1 MSCSSKAKSLGI
13 RVVEEEGNI
22 HTSCAM
28 ELLCCLLSKPK
39 YLHFSFPELASLAQL
54 EGVSLSQ
61 LLSKY
66 TDEVPD
72 RSSEAIK
79 AHFAEKCKSNPALYV
94 HLPSPASALRLLARS
109 VCIDKF
115 IQVFSSGPN
124 IDSLI
129 SQLQS
134 TPNPEFTS
142 DISDPENSFAFY
154 VDYFKDSVAYE
165 DQLRIF
171 DRFEPLQFAGRVNP
185 ANPKLRFWVIR
196 DLNGTFYFGKEAAK
210 SKERTRFYS
219 KYSLNHREYL
229 GPTSTDN
236 ELAFLMVNEG
246 LVQAGSLVLDP
257 FVGTGSVLVAAS
269 HFGALCFGSDIDMRV
284 LKGFSVGRSRKHTQA
299 DIFTNFKNYGLALP
313 EILRIDSSKPSWK
326 QLPVFDAIVCDP
338 PYGVRARSR
347 TAGTKTGDLTYVPDS
362 NQYEGRQLV
371 ADLLE
376 MAAGLLRV
384 GGRLVFL
391 LPTDRASYCRE
402 MLPVHPYL
410 QLLSNSENVLSRKIS
425 RRLLTYERLAEPQM
439 TCAPGKDFYSGLRK
453 LWFEPSS

>member
-1 MSCSSKAKSLGI
+1 
-13 RVVEEEGNI
+13 
-22 HTSCAM
+22 M

-39 YLHFSFPELASLAQL
+39 YLSFSFPELASLAQL
-54 EGVSLSQ
+54 EGVGLSQ
-61 LLSKY
+61 LLAKY
-66 TDEVPD
+66 TDEV
-72 RSSEAIK
+72 SGLSHEAMK
-79 AHFAEKCKSNPALYV
+79 SHFSEKCKANPALYV
-94 HLPSPASALRLLARS
+94 HLPSSEAALRLLSRS

-124 IDSLI
+124 VDSLI
-129 SQLQS
+129 SQLQLR
-134 TPNPEFTS
+134 PNS
-142 DISDPENSFAFY
+142 DLIADISDPGNSFVFY
-154 VDYFKDSVAYE
+154 LDYFKESVAFE
-165 DQLRIF
+165 DQISIF
-171 DRFEPLQFAGRVNP
+171 DKFEALQFAGSVNP
-185 ANPKLRFWVIR
+185 TNPKLRFWIIR

-210 SKERTRFYS
+210 AKERRRFYS
-219 KYSLNHREYL
+219 QYSLNHREYL

-257 FVGTGSVLVAAS
+257 FVGTGSILVAAS

-284 LKGFSVGRSRKHTQA
+284 LKGLSVGRSRKHIQA
-299 DIFTNFKNYGLALP
+299 DVFTNFRNYGLAVP

-326 QLPVFDAIVCDP
+326 QFPVFDAIVCDP

-347 TAGTKTGDLTYVPDS
+347 TAGTKTCDLTYVPDS

-410 QLLSNSENVLSRKIS
+410 LLLSNSENVLSRKIS
-425 RRLLTYERLAEPQM
+425 RRLLTYERLAEPQ
-439 TCAPGKDFYSGLRK
+439 TTLTPGKDFYSGIRK